1 MRGVNKV
8 IVLGNLGQDP
18 ELKNLPSGGAVC
30 NLRIATTDS
39 WKDKTSGEAKEQTE
53 WHSVSLFGRL
63 AEIAAQYLRKGSQV
77 YIEGRL
83 RTRKWQDKTGAD
95 RYTTEIIANE
105 MQLLGSRGGSGDG
118 QRYER
123 PAQAKAPAQQQAPS
137 GDEFNDDIPFAFV
150 LAAPLAGLMAAALA
164 AASST
169 GMLA

>member
-18 ELKNLPSGGAVC
+18 ELKNLPGGGAVC
-30 NLRIATTDS
+30 NLRVATTDS

-53 WHSVSLFGRL
+53 WHSIALFGRI
-63 AEIAAQYLRKGSQV
+63 AEVAAQYLRKGSQV

-83 RTRKWQDKTGAD
+83 RTRKWQDKSGAD
-95 RYTTEIIANE
+95 RYTTEIVGSDL
-105 MQLLGSRGGSGDG
+105 QLLGKGDG
-118 QRYER
+118 QRSER
-123 PAQAKAPAQQQAPS
+123 PAQAKAQAQQQAS

-150 LAAPLAGLMAAALA
+150 LAAPLAGLMAAVIA

>member
-63 AEIAAQYLRKGSQV
+63 AEIAAQYLRKGAQV

-95 RYTTEIIANE
+95 RYSTEIIANE
-105 MQLLGSRGGSGDG
+105 MQLLGGKGDG
-118 QRYER
+118 QRSER
-123 PAQAKAPAQQQAPS
+123 PPQAKAPAQQQTS
-137 GDEFNDDIPFAFV
+137 GDEFNDDIPF
-150 LAAPLAGLMAAALA
+150 
-164 AASST
+164 
-169 GMLA
+169 